1 MRNRGKEA
9 KPRGVG
15 FVANRGGEGLAEAEV
30 VVREPSPLARFMLE
44 LDEQWPIL
52 RFLGFGFYYAWI
64 WLSYNSSILVGDPTG
79 GGQGADSVF
88 AMYLASTTA
97 LALMLILAA
106 VFTRVSARV
115 VESRPAVF
123 ALSLVAAVSTVGVR
137 LGSAGGASDPLF
149 LVSSVLTGVG
159 TAWVA
164 LRLGAVYSAVSARRA
179 SLYTAA
185 SICCACLFYFLAVG
199 LPHEAGL
206 LATALLPVLAA
217 VCTMTT
223 SEEPVVQSEHPQRAQ
238 ALPKWFFFRLVVA
251 IGVFS
256 TAVGVTRGFS
266 TLTQSAVTL
275 DEQGVLIVF
284 ATGLIALV
292 LYVLVSFLGND
303 FDISRL
309 YYPAIIL
316 VVAGIS
322 IMPLL
327 GTGVF
332 ENHFIN
338 IAYVC
343 FIMVVWCLCAHVS
356 NKSGLSPVRVF
367 GLGRGASALGTTLGW
382 LCGSQLIAQQAA
394 NPSIV
399 VIVSGCMV
407 FALLVVSMLVFN
419 DRLIGSVL
427 RGADKGSDQGADG
440 PHGEA
445 GAEEGSTFMAAA
457 GGAAAFAGAPDA
469 GADAVVGHRGPDAGE
484 PTEDEAAHRTGAFT
498 KRCLRVAEAYG
509 LSQRERDVL
518 FLLAKG
524 RTISYIADELSVS
537 FNTAKS
543 HIRHVYVKTG
553 VHTRQELL
561 SLIEG
566 IELG

>member
-9 KPRGVG
+9 KPCGVG
-15 FVANRGGEGLAEAEV
+15 CVANRGGEGPAEAEV

-88 AMYLASTTA
+88 VMYLASTTA
-97 LALMLILAA
+97 LSLMLILAA
-106 VFTRVSARV
+106 VFTRVSTRV

-123 ALSLVAAVSTVGVR
+123 ALSLVAAASTVGVR
-137 LGSAGGASDPLF
+137 LGSAGGATDPLF
-149 LVSSVLTGVG
+149 MVSSVLTGVG

-199 LPHEAGL
+199 LPHGAGL

-223 SEEPVVQSEHPQRAQ
+223 TEEPVVQREHPQRAQ

-256 TAVGVTRGFS
+256 LAVGVTRGFS
-266 TLTQSAVTL
+266 TLTQSAVAL

-284 ATGLIALV
+284 ATGLISLV

-427 RGADKGSDQGADG
+427 RPGSRRAVRGGRRGGREHLHGCGGRGCRVCRRPGRWRRCGGRASRPRCRRARRGRGGA
-440 PHGEA
+440 PHGGLHQALPPRRRGLRPFAARARRTVPA
-445 GAEEGSTFMAAA
+445 GEGAHHQLHRRRPERVVQHGEVPYTPRLRQDGRAHAP
-457 GGAAAFAGAPDA
+457 GAAQPD
-469 GADAVVGHRGPDAGE
+469 RGD
-484 PTEDEAAHRTGAFT
+484 
-498 KRCLRVAEAYG
+498 
-509 LSQRERDVL
+509 
-518 FLLAKG
+518 
-524 RTISYIADELSVS
+524 
-537 FNTAKS
+537 
-543 HIRHVYVKTG
+543 
-553 VHTRQELL
+553 
-561 SLIEG
+561 
-566 IELG
+566 